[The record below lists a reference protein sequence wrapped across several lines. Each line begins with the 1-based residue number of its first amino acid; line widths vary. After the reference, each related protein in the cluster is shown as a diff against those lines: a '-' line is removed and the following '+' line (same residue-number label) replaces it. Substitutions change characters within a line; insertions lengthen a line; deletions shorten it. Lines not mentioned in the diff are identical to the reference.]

1 MLALKEVKPSLKII
15 AAIGGWGADG
25 FSDAALTPTS
35 RYNFARNVNQ
45 LVSDYDL
52 DGIDI
57 DWEYPGNG
65 ASGIKSRPEDRENF
79 TLLIT
84 ALRDVLGEDKW
95 ISVAGTGETAYINR
109 SVEIDK
115 IAPLINYFNLMSYD
129 FTAGETGENGRKH
142 QANLYDSNLS
152 LPGYSVNSMV
162 NNLINAWYAT

>member
-65 ASGIKSRPEDRENF
+65 ASGIKIKTRR
-79 TLLIT
+79 
-84 ALRDVLGEDKW
+84 
-95 ISVAGTGETAYINR
+95 
-109 SVEIDK
+109 
-115 IAPLINYFNLMSYD
+115 
-129 FTAGETGENGRKH
+129 
-142 QANLYDSNLS
+142 
-152 LPGYSVNSMV
+152 
-162 NNLINAWYAT
+162 